1 MAVWLG
7 YQEVSCTKAASAG
20 MFRRVIA
27 SGCTSRAHCMHQGHW
42 GRDFGHNTNHRAN
55 GEATAHSNQAFGAF
69 WSRVTPPELLYIWL
83 LSFDELRLAMNAH
96 LPVVRP
102 LLCYAR
108 RGATPMHQKKRD
120 SGLQN
125 RDGHPAFW
133 VFNQSL

>member
-1 MAVWLG
+1 MIPQMIYGRG
-7 YQEVSCTKAASAG
+7 YFFVSDFYIYIKIYIES
-20 MFRRVIA
+20 FFLFF
-27 SGCTSRAHCMHQGHW
+27 SRFVL
-42 GRDFGHNTNHRAN
+42 RHNTNHRAN

-108 RGATPMHQKKRD
+108 RGATPMHQKK
-120 SGLQN
+120 
-125 RDGHPAFW
+125 HPRLPCL
-133 VFNQSL
+133 SYILCS